1 MAGTTRHIP
10 VMRDRCVELLSA
22 TPKGVI
28 IDATLGLGGHSEAI
42 LEANPE
48 LVVAGIDRDDRAIAL
63 SSERLARFGDRFHT
77 FHTTY
82 DEIGDVAEQMRER
95 TGLAVVG
102 ILMDLGVSSMQL
114 DEAERGFSYARSAPL
129 DMRMDPTS
137 EVTAASILATASV
150 GELTRTFRTYGEE
163 KYANRI
169 AARIVEAREQ
179 APLTTTDELVAIIR
193 ECIPQSAKRTGGHP
207 AKRVFQALRVAVND
221 ELRILAEALPR
232 AIDAL
237 DVGGVLVVESY
248 QSLEDRIVKQVF
260 AAGATSTAPLD
271 LPVIPESAKPR
282 LELLTRGAE
291 RADERELEA
300 NPRSAPVRLRAVR
313 KIRSTT

>member
-63 SSERLARFGDRFHT
+63 ASERLARFGDRFHT

-95 TGLAVVG
+95 AGLAVVG

-179 APLTTTDELVAIIR
+179 VPLTTTDELVAIIR

-271 LPVIPESAKPR
+271 LPIIPESAKPR
-282 LELLTRGAE
+282 LKLLTRGAE

>member
-63 SSERLARFGDRFHT
+63 ASERLARFGDRFHT

>member
-10 VMRDRCVELLSA
+10 VMRDRCVELLSGSS
-22 TPKGVI
+22 KGVI

-48 LVVAGIDRDDRAIAL
+48 LVVAGIDRDDRAITL
-63 SSERLARFGDRFHT
+63 GSERLARFGDRFHA

-193 ECIPQSAKRTGGHP
+193 ECIPQAAKRTGGHP

-291 RADERELEA
+291 RADERELET

>member
-10 VMRDRCVELLSA
+10 VMRDRCVELLSGSS
-22 TPKGVI
+22 KGVI

-48 LVVAGIDRDDRAIAL
+48 LVVAGIDRDDRAITL
-63 SSERLARFGDRFHT
+63 GSERLARFGDRFHA

-193 ECIPQSAKRTGGHP
+193 ECIPQAAKRTGGHP

-260 AAGATSTAPLD
+260 AADATSTAPLD

-291 RADERELEA
+291 RADERELET

>member
-313 KIRSTT
+313 KTRSTT